1 MSVDQLS
8 DHPIAALFPLLD
20 DVDMRSL
27 ADDIAAHGL
36 VEPITL
42 YEGMVLD
49 GRNRYRACHL
59 AGVEPE
65 YRQYDGDNP
74 IAWVVSVNLHRRHL
88 SESQRAMVA
97 SRLATLGEGRPTET
111 ASIEAV
117 SQDNAAD
124 LLNVGRAS
132 VQRAREVQTHGVPEL
147 AQAVDEGR
155 VAVSTAA
162 LIASEPVQEQR
173 AVLDAGDDRAII
185 RRANEIRI
193 ERRDERQAL
202 KRERV
207 VQIGL
212 NEAAPIDSI
221 GPFPVLYADPPWRY
235 DFAEDHG
242 RQIENHYP
250 TMSLDEIKALEV
262 PADDDAVLFLWT
274 TSPKLREGVEVLEA
288 WGFSYVTCMVW
299 VKDRI
304 GMGYYARQQHEL
316 LLIGK
321 RGALPTPDPEDR
333 PSSVV
338 LAPRGEHSAKPDV
351 VYELLERMYPFRERC
366 ELFQRRPR
374 DGWAGWGNQAG
385 AA

>member
-36 VEPITL
+36 IDPITL

-49 GRNRYRACHL
+49 GRNRYRACRL
-59 AGVEPE
+59 AGVEPA
-65 YRQYDGDNP
+65 YRQYDGDSP
-74 IAWVVSVNLHRRHL
+74 VAWVVSVNLHRRHL

-97 SRLATLGEGRPTET
+97 SRLATLGQGARTDL
-111 ASIEAV
+111 ASIDAM
-117 SQDNAAD
+117 SQDDAGE
-124 LLNVGRAS
+124 LLNVSRAS
-132 VQRAREVQTHGVPEL
+132 VQRAHEVQTHGVPEL

-162 LIASEPVQEQR
+162 LLATEPVREQR
-173 AVLDAGDDRAII
+173 TVLDANDDRAII

-193 ERRDERQAL
+193 ERRDERQAV

-250 TMSLDEIKALEV
+250 TMSLDEIKTLEV
-262 PADDDAVLFLWT
+262 PAGDDAVLFLWT
-274 TSPKLREGVEVLEA
+274 TSPKLREGMEVLEA

-316 LLIGK
+316 MLIGK
-321 RGALPTPDPEDR
+321 RGALPVPDPEDR
-333 PSSVV
+333 PSSVIQ
-338 LAPRGEHSAKPDV
+338 APRGEHSAKPDV
-351 VYELLERMYPFRERC
+351 VYELLERMYPFLERC

-374 DGWAGWGNQAG
+374 DGWAGWGNQVG